1 MSSISRYVF
10 PVKRKRKLDIIIDV
24 ETIGVFRPGY
34 VPSRAVKPVILAE
47 MNGQKISKKQKEE
60 RDSKMI
66 ISNAIFNVGITVQH
80 KGKILESEQY
90 GINEFWEYPEHRILD
105 FYRKNFSKDGS
116 EFTERYDTFGEFLKK
131 VFYPMLS
138 YYGKHNEIALW
149 SYNADFDRRAFI
161 DTAKLENMYIP
172 EPILNKWNCI
182 MILACNALL
191 SDNGKKYLNWI
202 TEQEYCIKGRP
213 KEFRCEYISEG
224 RNARTKA
231 ETLYR
236 YISGNIEFIE
246 AHKGMQDTQIEGE
259 ILEWCKKKKNWKD
272 LDKTPKGGGWQV
284 FNHRAFPWQ
293 KRGTFDDEKNIGLLS
308 PINQERL
315 SEIMDLRG
323 E

>member
-34 VPSRAVKPVILAE
+34 TPNRSIKPIILAE
-47 MNGQKISKKQKEE
+47 MNGKKVTKKQKEDE
-60 RDSKMI
+60 ESKMI
-66 ISNAIFNVGITVQH
+66 ISKAIFNVGITVQH
-80 KGKILESEQY
+80 KGKILESEQF

-105 FYRKNFSKDGS
+105 FYRKNFKKDGS

-131 VFYPMLS
+131 VFYPMLAH
-138 YYGKHNEIALW
+138 YGKDNEIALW
-149 SYNADFDRRAFI
+149 SYNADFDRRAFV

-172 EPILNKWNCI
+172 EPILNRWNCI

-191 SDNGKKYLNWI
+191 ADNGKKYLNWI
-202 TEQEYCIKGRP
+202 VEQEYLIRNRP
-213 KEFRCEYISEG
+213 KAFQAEYISEG

-236 YISGNIEFIE
+236 YISGNVEFIE

-259 ILEWCKKKKNWKD
+259 ILEWCKKKKGWKD
-272 LDKTPKGGGWQV
+272 LDKIPKGGGWQV
-284 FNHRAFPWQ
+284 FNHKALPWQ
-293 KRGTFDDEKNIGLLS
+293 KLGTFDDEETIGLLS

-315 SEIMDLRG
+315 YEIMDLRG

>member
-1 MSSISRYVF
+1 MSSIRYSF
-10 PVKRKRKLDIIIDV
+10 PTKRKRKLDIIIDV

-34 VPSRAVKPVILAE
+34 TPSRSVKPTILAE
-47 MNGQKISKKQKEE
+47 MNGKKITKKQKEE
-60 RDSKMI
+60 KDSKMI

-80 KGKILESEQY
+80 KGKILESEQF

-131 VFYPMLS
+131 VFYPMLTHYS
-138 YYGKHNEIALW
+138 NYNEVALW
-149 SYNADFDRRAFI
+149 SYNADFDKRAFI
-161 DTAKLENMYIP
+161 DTAKLEDMYIP
-172 EPILNKWNCI
+172 MPILSKWNCI
-182 MILACNALL
+182 MILACNCLL
-191 SDNGKKYLNWI
+191 TDGGKKYLNWI
-202 TEQEYCIKGRP
+202 TEQEYAIKNRP
-213 KEFRCEYISEG
+213 KAFQNEYISEG

-236 YISGNIEFIE
+236 YISGNVEFIE

-259 ILEWCKKKKNWKD
+259 ILEWCKRRKGWKD
-272 LDKTPKGGGWQV
+272 FDKTPKGGGWQV
-284 FNHRAFPWQ
+284 FNHKALPWQ
-293 KRGTFDDEKNIGLLS
+293 RLGTFDDKENIGLLS